1 MQASAGS
8 GSTPQAGRS
17 MPSMVTCSSLR
28 RLLNVLLASSPRY
41 APPGFHPPGWRMAM
55 STREGL
61 LERLLNWVVGALG
74 TCARRADQQTTHRLL
89 IPARQQ
95 APDDG
100 EPHDRPD
107 YEREIELRVLMST
120 WM

>member
-1 MQASAGS
+1 
-8 GSTPQAGRS
+8 
-17 MPSMVTCSSLR
+17 
-28 RLLNVLLASSPRY
+28 
-41 APPGFHPPGWRMAM
+41 M

-61 LERLLNWVVGALG
+61 LERLLNWAVGALG
-74 TCARRADQQTTHRLL
+74 EVRSPCGPVDHASLL
-89 IPARQQ
+89 IPVRQQ

-100 EPHDRPD
+100 ERRDRRD